1 VRVRFNRET
10 AGRGW
15 ALPDLASARARLALG
30 YPYPAPAA
38 AYTFRA
44 GAVAPFDPAC
54 LKGRTPV
61 IAHGSNRAPG
71 QLARKFAAFEG
82 EAATIPVSFAWLHD
96 YDVVYSAHITT
107 YGAVAS
113 TLQHVPG
120 VRVRVAVTWLD
131 TPQLARMH
139 ETEGNYGFGQ
149 LRGARVCH
157 DAPLDAAG
165 EAAGEA
171 GEEAPPRPSL
181 AMYLSDHGHLADD
194 GGAPVGL
201 AAVEA
206 HGRPHAARSQG
217 QVLEM
222 LRRRLAPGR
231 GFESFILDNVDC
243 AATRRARIAAL
254 TETAGATR
262 VPHFLAEDATD

>member
-1 VRVRFNRET
+1 VRVRFNRDT

-15 ALPDLASARARLALG
+15 ALPDSASARVCLALG
-30 YPYPAPAA
+30 YPYPAPVS

-44 GAVAPFDPAC
+44 GEVAPFDAAD
-54 LKGRTPV
+54 LNGRTPV
-61 IAHGSNRAPG
+61 LAHGSNRAPG

-82 EAATIPVSFAWLHD
+82 EAATIPVSYAWLHD
-96 YDVVYSAHITT
+96 YDVVYSAHITS
-107 YGAVAS
+107 YGAVDS
-113 TLQHVPG
+113 TLQHAPG

-149 LRGARVCH
+149 LRGATVRH
-157 DAPLDAAG
+157 DVPLDGADGAG
-165 EAAGEA
+165 SRQ
-171 GEEAPPRPSL
+171 PL
-181 AMYLSDHGHLADD
+181 AMYLSDHGNLPGED
-194 GGAPVGL
+194 GAPVGL

-206 HGRPHAARSQG
+206 HGRPHAVRTQG

-222 LRRRLAPGR
+222 LRRRLASGM
-231 GFESFILDNVDC
+231 GFEPFILENVDC

-254 TETAGATR
+254 AETAGTTR
-262 VPHFLAEDATD
+262 VPHFRAEAAAG